1 MVEIPLRP
9 LSPEKRL
16 APRLVLGVFC
26 CEWLTQQLSWQLS
39 YECISQKGGYRLMSK
54 SQEGS
59 EKREVYCRYIVK
71 NGKTIYPKS
80 GTCFHFFI

>member
-1 MVEIPLRP
+1 
-9 LSPEKRL
+9 
-16 APRLVLGVFC
+16 
-26 CEWLTQQLSWQLS
+26 
-39 YECISQKGGYRLMSK
+39 MSK

-80 GTCFHFFI
+80 VTCFHFFI